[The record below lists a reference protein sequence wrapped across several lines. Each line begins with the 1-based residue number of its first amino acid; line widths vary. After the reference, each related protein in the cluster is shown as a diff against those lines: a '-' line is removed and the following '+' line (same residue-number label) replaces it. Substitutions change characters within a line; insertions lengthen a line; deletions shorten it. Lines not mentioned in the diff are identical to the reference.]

1 MIITAL
7 LTLLLPGHALAQ
19 EATIQTTD
27 EILGLLGK
35 AVVEDATQA
44 SDRVRRAREVLNEV
58 LKTGTAEEQQQAAQE
73 MNQARQEYQKAEKN
87 LDTARINAIAEK
99 SGRSPEDIQAM
110 RQSGMGWGAI
120 AKETGIHASVNGKGQ
135 GQGQG
140 QARGKNKSYTDDDGD
155 TLGNSADKDSDNTK
169 GNGNKKSKDKG
180 KGKGKK

>member
-1 MIITAL
+1 MKLLITIAAL
-7 LTLLLPGHALAQ
+7 LTLSLPGYAFAQ
-19 EATIQTTD
+19 EATTQATD
-27 EILGLLGK
+27 EILGLLGQ

-120 AKETGIHASVNGKGQ
+120 AKETGIHASASGKGQ
-135 GQGQG
+135 GK
-140 QARGKNKSYTDDDGD
+140 GKNKSATEDDDS
-155 TLGNSADKDSDNTK
+155 LGNGQGNDSDNAK

>member
-1 MIITAL
+1 MKRLIILTAL

-19 EATIQTTD
+19 DATIQTTD

-44 SDRVRRAREVLNEV
+44 SDRVRKAREVLNEV
-58 LKTGTAEEQQQAAQE
+58 LKTGSAEEQQQAAQE
-73 MNQARQEYQKAEKN
+73 MNQARQEYQKAEKA

-135 GQGQG
+135 GK
-140 QARGKNKSYTDDDGD
+140 GKNKSSTDDDGD
-155 TLGNSADKDSDNTK
+155 TLGNGADKDSDNTK